1 MGVPSYLIHGDVD
14 RSLEAGKA
22 EEGDAAWM
30 ADTADLAMHLLPH
43 EAKLPARM
51 VDMMMMVKFHC
62 ALQSSLALKAHNKLS
77 LRSYERG

>member
-1 MGVPSYLIHGDVD
+1 MAVHSYLIHGDVD

-22 EEGDAAWM
+22 DEGDAAM

-51 VDMMMMVKFHC
+51 VDMIMVKFHC
-62 ALQSSLALKAHNKLS
+62 VLLSSLALKAYNKLS

>member
-1 MGVPSYLIHGDVD
+1 MEDPSYLIHGDVD

-22 EEGDAAWM
+22 DEGDAAWM

-51 VDMMMMVKFHC
+51 VDMIMVKFHC
-62 ALQSSLALKAHNKLS
+62 VLLSSLALKAYNKLS